1 MSPASKDVQGEA
13 RAQLVLFGPPAGQF
27 EKGPMLVLRG
37 NSVEEAVELAAEFFD
52 SETVIDDLRAI
63 FDLKR
68 ATAIV
73 AAAFDAQ
80 PVEEPESVKTTV
92 KPTNIS
98 EAPSAQSGTTC
109 PECGKGKLRE
119 REGKYGT
126 FTGCSAFPNCK
137 YVVKRGS

>member
-1 MSPASKDVQGEA
+1 MPASKDTQGEA

-80 PVEEPESVKTTV
+80 PEKTPEAPA
-92 KPTNIS
+92 PTPIS
-98 EAPSAQSGTTC
+98 KAPSASAGTC
-109 PECGKGKLRE
+109 PECGKGQLVKKNRKD
-119 REGKYGT
+119 GSGT
-126 FTGCSAFPNCK
+126 FTGCNNFPNCRYIAK
-137 YVVKRGS
+137 GK